1 MAREADRR
9 LVHFEVHVQRRG
21 RWTIEHA
28 LADEAAACGHARQLF
43 QRGEVEAVKVWKEL
57 HDARS
62 GRSAGRLVLED
73 AKPAPKRRWRFAR
86 WTGEPASEPE
96 PDGAQLPRRRVAAR
110 PTLPADWPL
119 AAFSIGGGC
128 VALVAL
134 AVLAALG

>member
-1 MAREADRR
+1 MAQVADRR

-28 LADEAAACGHARQLF
+28 LPDEAAASERARQLF
-43 QRGEVEAVKVWKEL
+43 HRAEVEAVKVWKEL
-57 HDARS
+57 HDSAT
-62 GRSAGRLVLED
+62 GRSAGRLVYEE
-73 AKPAPKRRWRFAR
+73 AKPVPKRRWRFAR
-86 WTGEPASEPE
+86 WTGEPAQEPE
-96 PDGAQLPRRRVAAR
+96 LDDEERPRRRVAPR
-110 PTLPADWPL
+110 PTTPSDWPV

>member
-1 MAREADRR
+1 MAQVADRR

-28 LADEAAACGHARQLF
+28 LADEAAASERARQLL
-43 QRGEVEAVKVWKEL
+43 QRAEVEAVKVWKEL
-57 HDARS
+57 HDPRPAGRPAAWCTRRRSRARS
-62 GRSAGRLVLED
+62 GAGASR
-73 AKPAPKRRWRFAR
+73 AGP
-86 WTGEPASEPE
+86 GEPAQEPE
-96 PDGAQLPRRRVAAR
+96 LDGEERPRRRAAPR
-110 PTLPADWPL
+110 PTMPADWPV